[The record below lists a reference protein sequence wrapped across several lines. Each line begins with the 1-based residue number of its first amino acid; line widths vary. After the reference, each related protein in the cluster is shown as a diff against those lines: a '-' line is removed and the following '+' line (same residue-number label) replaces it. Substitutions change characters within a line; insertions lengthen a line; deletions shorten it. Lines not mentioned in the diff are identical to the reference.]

1 MFLNFKENLIR
12 ENLSQNTIDNYIF
25 SCNQFIEKYK
35 TINKKNLLA
44 YKGFLLENYKPKTIN
59 LRILGINRYLDFIG
73 KSDLRL
79 KDVKIQQKTFLE
91 NVISNADYEYFKQ
104 CLLNDEN
111 YMWYFVIRCLA
122 ATGAR
127 VSELIQFKVEHIKL
141 GYIDLYSK
149 GGKIRRIYIAVKLK
163 EDCLDWLNNIN
174 KHSGFIFCNR
184 NNTRITTRG
193 IAHQLKVLAKRYN
206 INESVVYP
214 HSFRHLFAKNFLEEC
229 NDISLLADLLGHDSI
244 ETTRIYLRKT
254 SEEQQNI
261 VNNVVIW

>member
-1 MFLNFKENLIR
+1 MFFNFKENLTR

-25 SCNQFIEKYK
+25 SCKQFIEKYK

-104 CLLNDEN
+104 CLQNDKN

-127 VSELIQFKVEHIKL
+127 VSELIQFKVEHIKV

-149 GGKIRRIYIAVKLK
+149 GGKIRRIYIADKLK
-163 EDCLDWLNNIN
+163 EDCINWLNSIN
-174 KHSGFIFCNR
+174 KQSGFIFCNK
-184 NNTRITTRG
+184 NNIRITTRG
-193 IAHQLKVLAKRYN
+193 IAHQLKALAKRYG

-214 HSFRHLFAKNFLEEC
+214 HSFRHLFAKNFLEKY
-229 NDISLLADLLGHDSI
+229 NDIALLADLLGHDSI

-261 VNNVVIW
+261 VNSIVKW